1 MKLKIFWLDKD
12 QEIIDLILDK
22 QLDKGFK
29 LLVGSYHQ
37 KVYWQVR
44 RMVLIHEDA
53 DDVTQNIFIKIFQHL
68 KDFRSEAKLSSWIYR
83 IAYNESINFIQKRA
97 KEIHT
102 SVEDYTVSK
111 VEDLED
117 DVYYTGDEIDLKLQ
131 KAIAK
136 LPEKQRVIF
145 MMKYYDEMK
154 YEDISVVLETSVGAL
169 KASYHHAVKKIEQFI
184 KEED

>member
-1 MKLKIFWLDKD
+1 MEKD
-12 QEIIDLILDK
+12 QEIIELVLNHKIE
-22 QLDKGFK
+22 QGFK
-29 LLVGSYHQ
+29 LLVSTYHQ

-68 KDFRSEAKLSSWIYR
+68 NTFRNEAKLSSWIFR
-83 IAYNESINFIQKRA
+83 ITYNEALNFIQKRA
-97 KEIHT
+97 KEIHC
-102 SVEDYTVSK
+102 SSDDYAKEV
-111 VEDLED
+111 VDHLED
-117 DVYYTGDEIDLKLQ
+117 DQYYTGDEIDLKLQ
-131 KAIAK
+131 KAIAS

-154 YEDISVVLETSVGAL
+154 YEEISSILDTSVGAL

-184 KEED
+184 KLSD